1 MHVQIEKVSLTPACF
16 LRNMFSA
23 FKIQPGESWVLE
35 TGRVYDILIEVFD
48 KSGNKIHLSDVST
61 LGYQNSFFFVFFKER
76 LFFKNMN
83 LIKNKPKTA
92 CFWSPAITY
101 VSVIVFDLIKV
112 DTFKF
117 M

>member
-48 KSGNKIHLSDVST
+48 KSGNKIHLSDVRT
-61 LGYQNSFFFVFFKER
+61 LGYQNTFFSFLFKESLFFFFKYE
-76 LFFKNMN
+76 F
-83 LIKNKPKTA
+83 NKE
-92 CFWSPAITY
+92 
-101 VSVIVFDLIKV
+101 
-112 DTFKF
+112 
-117 M
+117 